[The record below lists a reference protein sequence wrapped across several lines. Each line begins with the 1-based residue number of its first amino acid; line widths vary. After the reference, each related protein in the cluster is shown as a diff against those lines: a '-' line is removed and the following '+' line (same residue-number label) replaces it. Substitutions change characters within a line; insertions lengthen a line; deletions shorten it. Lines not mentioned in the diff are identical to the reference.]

1 MTAARTLGTALAV
14 LLLTAQGGAGET
26 PAPGTRTEKESYSA
40 GFDVGRSVRRQ
51 MTDIDRDLFMK
62 GVKDGLSGETP
73 LLSNDEIE
81 KTLSLFRIELRA
93 KRQEW
98 RKNQTQAHKAAAANN
113 RKAGEAFLA
122 GNAGK
127 EGVVTLPSGLQYRIL
142 EAGNGRKPTDADT
155 VELRYLGTLV
165 DGTGFDRSDPG
176 GSPAAMKVAAAIP
189 GWREALK
196 LMPAGSKWQLF
207 IPPRIA
213 YGSQGDGRRV
223 GPEATLLIEV
233 ELLAVR

>member
-98 RKNQTQAHKAAAANN
+98 RKNQTQAHKASAANS

-122 GNAGK
+122 ANAGK
-127 EGVVTLPSGLQYRIL
+127 EGVACSTGSSRR
-142 EAGNGRKPTDADT
+142 GR
-155 VELRYLGTLV
+155 
-165 DGTGFDRSDPG
+165 
-176 GSPAAMKVAAAIP
+176 
-189 GWREALK
+189 
-196 LMPAGSKWQLF
+196 AGSR
-207 IPPRIA
+207 PTPTR
-213 YGSQGDGRRV
+213 
-223 GPEATLLIEV
+223 
-233 ELLAVR
+233 